1 MKKMTIKI
9 DDLHQK
15 SEQIERKIKT
25 NLVREINF
33 SIQNKIID
41 FLEIIQSLIVIMLC
55 FSLLG
60 VMLMK
65 MKELFTSLI
74 SPLNL
79 QLVTLDILFVLI
91 LLEIFRFLIIYLE
104 KKEISVG
111 VAVEISIVSILRE
124 VILRGVME
132 ISNCQIWSICGI
144 LLVLGIIMIIPSI
157 EMILTKKMATSSYL
171 PDKNQGKIDYLVRG
185 NPIAFF
191 ENSVAS
197 QSAEAIQIDEIRGR
211 QK

>member
-9 DDLHQK
+9 DNLHQK
-15 SEQIERKIKT
+15 SEQIEQKIKT
-25 NLVREINF
+25 NVVREINF
-33 SIQNKIID
+33 SIQNKIVD

-74 SPLNL
+74 PPLNL

-157 EMILTKKMATSSYL
+157 EMILTKKIGSSYL

-191 ENSVAS
+191 ENSTVS
-197 QSAEAIQIDEIRGR
+197 QSAEAIEIDEIRGR